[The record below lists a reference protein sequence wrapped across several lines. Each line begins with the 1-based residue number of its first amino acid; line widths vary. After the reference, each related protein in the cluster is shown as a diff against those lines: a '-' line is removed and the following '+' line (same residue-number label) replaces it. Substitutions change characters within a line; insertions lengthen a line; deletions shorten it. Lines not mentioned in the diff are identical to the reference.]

1 MEVNIVYNGETIKF
15 NLNDELKI
23 SETKMANELKE
34 QPSIYAYISIL
45 HKKLIIQHES
55 LEAKLDKTFGKL
67 FNNYK
72 TSKTSKHYE
81 QTHRPPSDDVCKNY
95 VLSNGD
101 YIDLQKKVIKAKED
115 MLTLGSIVRGFEQR
129 ADLMQTLAANARKER
144 L

>member
-1 MEVNIVYNGETIKF
+1 MEVNIVFNGETIKF

-23 SETKMANELKE
+23 SETRMANELKE

-55 LEAKLDKTFGKL
+55 FEVKLSKMYGKL

-72 TSKTSKHYE
+72 ASKTSKHYE

-95 VLSNGD
+95 VLGATD
-101 YIDLQKKVIKAKED
+101 YVDLQKKVLKAKED
-115 MLTLGSIVRGFEQR
+115 MLTLGSIVRRFEQR
-129 ADLMQTLAANARKER
+129 ADLIQTLSANMRKER